1 MSPCTYTVHYQMVAS
16 KSKSYL
22 FLYKPA
28 LGAGLPLAMDVPQV
42 RGQQPLV
49 RQHEAALGALV
60 PLQVE
65 VNLNIK

>member
-1 MSPCTYTVHYQMVAS
+1 M
-16 KSKSYL
+16 YL

-28 LGAGLPLAMDVPQV
+28 LGAGLPLAVDVPQV

-49 RQHEAALGALV
+49 RQHETALGALV

-65 VNLNIK
+65 VNLNIKYEL